1 MRLIGKLMLLAGL
14 AASTGPAQAQ
24 DNNLGAFRH
33 LGADLNVGTE
43 GIGISIAS
51 PVTNYLELSL
61 GVDFMPGFKISG
73 DVDVDDIH
81 YNYTDPTTGANVPQT
96 IPMSQVNISG
106 KLSRTVCS
114 FKASVY
120 PFGAKNDWFV
130 AAGFSFG
137 GKKIA
142 KLSGHSDDVQ
152 HFMSRT
158 DVPDAAKK
166 RIYAEIDK
174 YQVDFDDNGDI
185 SGDVRVKAFRPY
197 LGLGWGRQVPK
208 THRLGFRV
216 ELGCQFMG
224 KMKVYQNDKE
234 VNINDLGKKGDDELS
249 DFIDKVRIYPVVKF
263 SLTGRIL

>member
-1 MRLIGKLMLLAGL
+1 
-14 AASTGPAQAQ
+14 
-24 DNNLGAFRH
+24 
-33 LGADLNVGTE
+33 
-43 GIGISIAS
+43 
-51 PVTNYLELSL
+51 
-61 GVDFMPGFKISG
+61 
-73 DVDVDDIH
+73 
-81 YNYTDPTTGANVPQT
+81 
-96 IPMSQVNISG
+96 
-106 KLSRTVCS
+106 
-114 FKASVY
+114 
-120 PFGAKNDWFV
+120 
-130 AAGFSFG
+130 
-137 GKKIA
+137 
-142 KLSGHSDDVQ
+142 
-152 HFMSRT
+152 MSRT

-234 VNINDLGKKGDDELS
+234 VNINDLGKKGDDDLS